1 MTTRFLYQILLMV
14 HVSSNHAY
22 IFQIGIGGEIPK
34 SYYLQ
39 LTSEEMENF
48 TTVNIKRA
56 SSLQVDIDIKTY
68 GSVIR
73 YGIIYNLQ
81 SKMRLIIP
89 SLPKGGGG
97 ILFYLCPSK
106 IFVVAFFS
114 VTVDGRNLIFG
125 HKHHIG
131 IPYCG

>member
-89 SLPKGGGG
+89 SLPEGGGG
-97 ILFYLCPSK
+97 ILFYLCPSVLPSVQDICRR
-106 IFVVAFFS
+106 IFLS
-114 VTVDGRNLIFG
+114 N
-125 HKHHIG
+125 
-131 IPYCG
+131 C

>member
-1 MTTRFLYQILLMV
+1 MV

-22 IFQIGIGGEIPK
+22 IFQIVIGGEVPK

-48 TTVNIKRA
+48 TTVSVKRG
-56 SSLQVDIDIKTY
+56 SSLQVDLDIETS

-81 SKMRLIIP
+81 SKMRLIFNK
-89 SLPKGGGG
+89 LMLTFKHLA
-97 ILFYLCPSK
+97 LFK
-106 IFVVAFFS
+106 
-114 VTVDGRNLIFG
+114 
-125 HKHHIG
+125 
-131 IPYCG
+131 

>member
-1 MTTRFLYQILLMV
+1 MV

-22 IFQIGIGGEIPK
+22 IFQIVIGGEVPK

-48 TTVNIKRA
+48 TTVSVKRG
-56 SSLQVDIDIKTY
+56 SSLQVDLDIETY

-81 SKMRLIIP
+81 SKMRLIFNK
-89 SLPKGGGG
+89 LMLTLKHLA
-97 ILFYLCPSK
+97 LFK
-106 IFVVAFFS
+106 
-114 VTVDGRNLIFG
+114 
-125 HKHHIG
+125 
-131 IPYCG
+131 